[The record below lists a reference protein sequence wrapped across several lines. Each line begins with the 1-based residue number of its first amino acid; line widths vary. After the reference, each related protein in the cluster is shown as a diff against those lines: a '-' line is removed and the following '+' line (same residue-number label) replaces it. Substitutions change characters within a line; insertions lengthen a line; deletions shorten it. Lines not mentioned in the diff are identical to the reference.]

1 MPKVRNNMIKEIQK
15 KLEIGI
21 VKKLDI
27 SENQVNN
34 AYLAIGSNLGKIRKN
49 LELSKF
55 LLNSFGI
62 NILKSSSFYKT
73 KSWPNKNFP
82 DYLNI
87 VIFISTNF
95 ELIELYKKI
104 KYIEKLL
111 GRTKAPK
118 NYPRICDIDI
128 IDFNGINSLTNYK
141 NEEIIIPHKNM
152 HKRNFVLLPLYEIN
166 KDWIHPKYK
175 KNIVNLLSKLSNI
188 DLRSIKLI

>member
-1 MPKVRNNMIKEIQK
+1 MLK
-15 KLEIGI
+15 KRETGI

-34 AYLAIGSNLGKIRKN
+34 AYLALGSNLGKIRKN

-87 VIFISTNF
+87 VILNF
-95 ELIELYKKI
+95 ASPFLVCLH
-104 KYIEKLL
+104 L
-111 GRTKAPK
+111 
-118 NYPRICDIDI
+118 N
-128 IDFNGINSLTNYK
+128 
-141 NEEIIIPHKNM
+141 
-152 HKRNFVLLPLYEIN
+152 
-166 KDWIHPKYK
+166 
-175 KNIVNLLSKLSNI
+175 
-188 DLRSIKLI
+188 

>member
-1 MPKVRNNMIKEIQK
+1 MKR
-15 KLEIGI
+15 
-21 VKKLDI
+21 LDI
-27 SENQVNN
+27 SENQVNS

-87 VIFISTNF
+87 VILISTNF
-95 ELIELYKKI
+95 ELTKLYKKI

-111 GRTKAPK
+111 GRSKAPK
-118 NYPRICDIDI
+118 NYPRVCDIDI
-128 IDFNGINSLTNYK
+128 IDFNGISVSTNYK
-141 NEEIIIPHKNM
+141 NEEIIVPHKNM

-175 KNIVNLLSKLSNI
+175 KNIVNLLYKLSNI

>member
-1 MPKVRNNMIKEIQK
+1 M
-15 KLEIGI
+15 
-21 VKKLDI
+21 KKLDI

-34 AYLAIGSNLGKIRKN
+34 AYLSIGSNLGKIRKN

-95 ELIELYKKI
+95 KLTELYKKI

-111 GRTKAPK
+111 GRSKAPK
-118 NYPRICDIDI
+118 NYPR
-128 IDFNGINSLTNYK
+128 
-141 NEEIIIPHKNM
+141 
-152 HKRNFVLLPLYEIN
+152 V
-166 KDWIHPKYK
+166 
-175 KNIVNLLSKLSNI
+175 
-188 DLRSIKLI
+188 